1 MEKKWVIINLV
12 EEDEGIKRGVW
23 HGVLDKK
30 WGPTHIYYG
39 REEAEKA
46 LLSLQ
51 KKYHW
56 GEFVLFES
64 VSEVRVGFKNVLF
77 VEPIIK
83 HQEFMRHGIPV
94 E

>member
-1 MEKKWVIINLV
+1 MEKKWVIINLA
-12 EEDEGIKRGVW
+12 EEDEGFES
-23 HGVLDKK
+23 GVLSKK

-46 LLSLQ
+46 LLGLQ
-51 KKYHW
+51 GKYHW

-64 VSEVRVGFKNVLF
+64 ISEVREGFNNVLF

-83 HQEFMRHGIPV
+83 HQEFARL
-94 E
+94 